1 MENDKIEDPEV
12 QLELDRLNN
21 ASEKI
26 NELENM
32 LRWVKYYVRVFIFF

>member
-32 LRWVKYYVRVFIFF
+32 LRWVKILCWSFYVF

>member
-32 LRWVKYYVRVFIFF
+32 LR